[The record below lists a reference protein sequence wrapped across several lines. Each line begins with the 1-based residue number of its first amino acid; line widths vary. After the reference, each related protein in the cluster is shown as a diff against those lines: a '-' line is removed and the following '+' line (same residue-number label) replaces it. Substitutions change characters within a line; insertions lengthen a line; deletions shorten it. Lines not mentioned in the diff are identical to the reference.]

1 MDGISAAPF
10 SIALLAT
17 QFAAQPFLVLYCS
30 GNGVTPQSLVVA
42 TEAIKLLY
50 CAVMLSLHDLRA
62 AGSWTLGASLRSAG
76 VPSVT
81 FAAQNVLMQVA
92 YQQLDALVV
101 NLGNQTKLFST
112 AIFCYF
118 LLGQTRC
125 AQQVFALGL
134 ICLGSTLGCTENKWA
149 WTGGAVAAPPVGL
162 LALLGASA
170 LSGVGASLSELTLR
184 KHKRNTYLFSMEL
197 SMYSLVCMGVG
208 LAVTGGHQPSNFF
221 AGWTPAT
228 LLPALTQA
236 AGGILV
242 GRVTKECG
250 SVAKCFAVI
259 LGILLT
265 AVFRSLLTAAVS
277 GQLLLSCACVISGI
291 ALHQVDS
298 GDTGFPMLAR
308 FSFSGILM
316 AFKITD
322 SKKKSA

>member
-1 MDGISAAPF
+1 MDGISAAPL

-42 TEAIKLLY
+42 TEAMKLLY
-50 CAVMLSLHDLRA
+50 CAVMLSLNDLRVV
-62 AGSWTLGASLRSAG
+62 WTWSFSESLRSAG
-76 VPSVT
+76 GASVT

-134 ICLGSTLGCTENKWA
+134 ICLGSTLGCTEDKWA
-149 WTGGAVAAPPVGL
+149 WTGGAVTAPLGL

-170 LSGVGASLSELTLR
+170 LSGVGASLSELALR

-208 LAVTGGHQPSNFF
+208 MAAAGEAGGASTFF
-221 AGWTPAT
+221 AGWTPHT
-228 LLPALTQA
+228 LIPALTQA

-308 FSFSGILM
+308 FSFSGIMM
-316 AFKITD
+316 ALKITD
-322 SKKKSA
+322 RKTKSA